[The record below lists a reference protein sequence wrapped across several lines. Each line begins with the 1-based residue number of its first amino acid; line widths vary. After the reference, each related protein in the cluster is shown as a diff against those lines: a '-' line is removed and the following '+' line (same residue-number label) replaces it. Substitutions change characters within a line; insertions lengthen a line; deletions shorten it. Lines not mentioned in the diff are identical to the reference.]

1 MYFCYMIQID
11 DKIISLDILEKHFLC
26 DLNSCQGSC
35 CVEGDSGAPLE
46 KEEANEIQKLLSSIK
61 PFMSGEGVE
70 AVNHHGISV
79 YDADGDLTTPLI
91 NNEQCAFV
99 VFEKG
104 IAKCSIEKA
113 YNAKKIKFKKPIS
126 CHLFP
131 IRVTNYKGFQALN
144 YEKIKICN
152 SACELGKKSK
162 VPMYVFLKEAL
173 IRKYGEKF
181 YNDIL
186 ESAKQIL
193 EK

>member
-61 PFMSGEGVE
+61 PVMSGEGVE

>member
-61 PFMSGEGVE
+61 TFMSGEGVE